1 MGRNGQ
7 CHGDSEKRNISGSRG
22 KGGWMTSREFFQ
34 WSGGEGV
41 NVAQTIRW
49 TVGAVFLMQNAMTAK
64 LESGVAPC
72 VRIISGSKDISFPE
86 PDASTPSLVPSLTLL
101 NGILIYCRGT

>member
-1 MGRNGQ
+1 
-7 CHGDSEKRNISGSRG
+7 
-22 KGGWMTSREFFQ
+22 MTSREFFQ
-34 WSGGEGV
+34 WSGGGGV

-86 PDASTPSLVPSLTLL
+86 PDASTPLPSTFLDPSERDNYLMQGYLATALHCQYP
-101 NGILIYCRGT
+101 IE

>member
-1 MGRNGQ
+1 M
-7 CHGDSEKRNISGSRG
+7 
-22 KGGWMTSREFFQ
+22 
-34 WSGGEGV
+34 

-49 TVGAVFLMQNAMTAK
+49 TGGAVFLMQNAMTAK
-64 LESGVAPC
+64 LESGVVPC

-86 PDASTPSLVPSLTLL
+86 PDASTPSLVPLSLTLL